1 MFGKRNLKKNK
12 ADSINNKELEEQIVE
27 AESQML
33 DVAKSDNR
41 EDSYIPKIR
50 TEILPN
56 NAISDGSNLV
66 EIRDSKLIARIDN
79 LIPGFFHV
87 GNSLTNVSN
96 AIRSSG
102 GKIYK
107 AIIPSGATLSK
118 STNMEGAVRGIYQS
132 ANGKIAG
139 HANLVEVT
147 QKGAPVLANS
157 LAAAMGVAS
166 MVVGQYYMTQINDK
180 LEEIGKDVSKISDF
194 QNEEFESKV
203 SSLLALVK
211 SEADFQIENLENND
225 TRQIHRNIVENYQA
239 TCAQLLNQSCLH
251 IENFISKNKNIKF
264 EDYEKKLP
272 DIQKWFMY
280 QNALFEILNKIS
292 ELRYALSLGEMS
304 REQCTATLSLY
315 KDKVSESQT
324 RLRRWHEEL
333 CSQFKININ
342 TKQKKKKGVS
352 YLPGIIKDDWKYKS
366 IKESMANLIIY
377 QMTARIP
384 SYDNTNLFSED
395 VQIVAKD
402 NKLYYVSPVRAK
414 DENDDYQSMFE
425 KYMIDD

>member
-12 ADSINNKELEEQIVE
+12 ADSINTKEFEEQIIE

-33 DVAKSDNR
+33 DVSKSDNS

-56 NAISDGSNLV
+56 NAISDESNLV
-66 EIRDSKLIARIDN
+66 EVRDSKLIARIDN

-139 HANLVEVT
+139 HANLVEVS
-147 QKGAPVLANS
+147 QKGSPVLANTT
-157 LAAAMGVAS
+157 AAAMGIAS

-180 LEEIGKDVSKISDF
+180 LEEIGKDVSKISVF
-194 QNEEFESKV
+194 QDEVFESKV
-203 SSLLALVK
+203 SSLLDLVK
-211 SEADFQIENLENND
+211 SEAVFQIENLENND
-225 TRQIHRNIVENYQA
+225 TRQIHRNLVEKYQA
-239 TCAQLLNQSCLH
+239 TCTQLLNQACLH
-251 IENFISKNKNIKF
+251 IENFISKNNNIKF
-264 EDYEKKLP
+264 EDYEKELP

-304 REQCTATLSLY
+304 REQCTAILSLY
-315 KDKVSESQT
+315 KNKVSETQT
-324 RLRRWHEEL
+324 RLKKWHKEL
-333 CSQFKININ
+333 CSQFKINIS

-366 IKESMANLIIY
+366 IKESTANMIID
-377 QMTARIP
+377 QMTVRIP

-414 DENDDYQSMFE
+414 GENDYQSMFE
-425 KYMIDD
+425 KYMVDD